1 MADAIGFDGGLTLS
15 IPVSD
20 LNRSVAWY
28 QEVLGLQLIYQMDEL
43 GWCELASPVARVNVG
58 LSQVEVVKRGE
69 TTPTWGVS
77 DIEKAQAALLEKGV
91 KLDGEVQVIDGM
103 VKLLGLFDLDDNAIM
118 LYQDISEN

>member
-1 MADAIGFDGGLTLS
+1 MGDAIGFDGGLTLS

-28 QEVLGLQLIYQMDEL
+28 QDVLGLKLIYQMDQL

-58 LSQVEVVKRGE
+58 LSQVEAVKRGE

-77 DIEKAQAALLEKGV
+77 NIEAARDALVEKGV

-103 VKLLGLFDLDDNAIM
+103 VKLLGLFDPDDNAIM
-118 LYQDISEN
+118 LYQDISES